1 MMLWRHGLV
10 YLVAR
15 GLPGLISLL
24 AIFVYTRLLLP
35 EEYGRYALVIA
46 GVGLANK
53 LAFEWLRL
61 SLLRFLPATH
71 DPRVLF
77 ATLGAGF
84 LCLVALSAS
93 IGAAALLFMSP
104 DMRWMVG
111 IGLAL
116 LWAQALFELELE
128 RARAQLAPKRYG
140 RMALARAALGLML
153 GSGLAAI
160 GFGAAAPLL
169 GMIAATLIALMP
181 PLLQTLREFRLALW
195 DSRLMRQLLH
205 YGAPLTVTAG
215 LGFIIA
221 SSDRLLIGWLLDD
234 AMVGRYAVSYD
245 LTSFTIGLLLMI
257 INLAAYPLALRA
269 LEDRGPEA
277 ARAQLNANLTALLAI
292 GLPATI
298 GLALLAEPVSEVL
311 LGPDFSDQA
320 MLLIPLVAVAALLR
334 DFKAYYVDLA
344 FYLGRNTL
352 GQMWTA
358 VAASLLSVMLNLWW
372 IPAYGVSG
380 AAATAIVTYLFA
392 IVLSAWL
399 GRSVFAL
406 PAPGMAEIKVL
417 LAAFGMGGALWLVG
431 PGTGPVGLISRIV
444 FGALFY
450 GLLLLLFDVAG
461 SRAHLVAWI
470 RSSASARG
478 RE

>member
-61 SLLRFLPATH
+61 SLLRFLPAAH
-71 DPRVLF
+71 DPRILF

-84 LCLVALSAS
+84 LCLVGLSAL
-93 IGAAALLFMSP
+93 IGIGALLFMDP
-104 DMRWMVG
+104 DTRWMVG
-111 IGLAL
+111 MGLVL

-128 RARAQLAPKRYG
+128 RARAQLAPRRYG
-140 RMALARAALGLML
+140 RMALARAAFGLLLGAALAALGL
-153 GSGLAAI
+153 
-160 GFGAAAPLL
+160 GAAAPLL

-195 DSRLMRQLLH
+195 DSGLMRRLLH
-205 YGAPLTVTAG
+205 YGAPLTITAG

-221 SSDRLLIGWLLDD
+221 TSDRFLIGWLLDD

-269 LEDRGPEA
+269 LEDRGTEA
-277 ARAQLNANLTALLAI
+277 ARAQLSLNLTALLAI
-292 GLPATI
+292 GLPATV
-298 GLALLAEPVSEVL
+298 GLVMLAEPVAEVL
-311 LGPDFSDQA
+311 LGPDFSGQA
-320 MLLIPLVAVAALLR
+320 MFLIPLVAVAALLR
-334 DFKAYYVDLA
+334 DLKAYYVDLA

-380 AAATAIVTYLFA
+380 AAAAAVVTYLSA

-399 GRSVFAL
+399 GRRVFAL
-406 PAPGMAEIKVL
+406 PGPGMAELKIL
-417 LAAFGMGGALWLVG
+417 FAAGGMGAALWLLG
-431 PGTGPVGLISRIV
+431 PGTGPIGLLSRIA
-444 FGALFY
+444 FGALLY
-450 GLLLLLFDVAG
+450 GLLLLLFDVSG
-461 SRAHLVAWI
+461 VRAHLAGWI